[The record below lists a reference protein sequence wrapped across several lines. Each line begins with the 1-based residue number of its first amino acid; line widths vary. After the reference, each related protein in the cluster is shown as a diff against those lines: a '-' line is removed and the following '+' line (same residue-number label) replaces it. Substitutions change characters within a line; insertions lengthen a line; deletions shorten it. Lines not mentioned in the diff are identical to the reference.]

1 MRTII
6 AAFTVALSIFTLA
19 APVAAATPVEVQVR
33 IEGRSETLFE
43 GPILTEGHNVK
54 ALSDKAWRR
63 CNGLNNGQNPL
74 PGPTPTAASVD
85 AMSLL
90 GEDFDGNWYAE
101 PFEDYFITRWG
112 PDDQNGGK
120 AEYWGLVV
128 NNVFTSVGGCQYQLD
143 GGDEALWIYDGFD
156 DRPRLALYPAGYTA
170 GAVPVTAQAQ
180 LGVPFEL
187 EVDARDGYNE
197 GVPPPAPQRTGF
209 EPFEGAEVA
218 PVVAG
223 AGGFEKVDTGS
234 SATVETDEDG
244 LAEISFAE
252 TGWNRIKATVA
263 GAGGESAIRSNRL
276 DVCVVDPPAVTDCG
290 PLPPDDL
297 ARVPPAVEEE
307 EPEPEEPGTGQPGTG
322 SPGAGAGQA
331 GSAAGGT
338 TAVAAVGQVRLQ
350 LSRLDRSR
358 IADGVVKVG
367 WRVLDPGPGIAKWTI
382 SSRRLGRKGVRY
394 VVRASGGKGTAAT
407 LRLPRGAHRLR
418 LTVTDVLG
426 RSAGAAI
433 GKVQVP

>member
-1 MRTII
+1 MRTIT
-6 AAFTVALSIFTLA
+6 AAFTVALSILTLV
-19 APVAAATPVEVQVR
+19 APVAAAAPVEVQVR

-54 ALSDKAWRR
+54 ASSDKAWRR

-74 PGPTPTAASVD
+74 PGPTPTAASAD

-90 GEDFDGNWYAE
+90 GEGFDGNWYAE

-112 PDDQNGGK
+112 PDAQNGGK
-120 AEYWGLVV
+120 AEYWGLIV

-143 GGDEALWIYDGFD
+143 GGDEVLWAYDAFG
-156 DRPRLALYPAGYTA
+156 DRPQLALYPAGYTA
-170 GAVPVTAQAQ
+170 GAVAVTAQAQ

-197 GVPPPAPQRTGF
+197 GVPPPAPQRIGF

-218 PVVAG
+218 PVIAG
-223 AGGFEKVDTGS
+223 LGGFEKVDTS
-234 SATVETDEDG
+234 SPATVETDGDG

-252 TGWNRIKATVA
+252 AGWQRIKATVA
-263 GAGGESAIRSNRL
+263 AAGGESAIRSNRL
-276 DVCVVDPPAVTDCG
+276 DVCVIDPPVATDCG

-297 ARVPPAVEEE
+297 ARTPPPLEE
-307 EPEPEEPGTGQPGTG
+307 EPEPEAPGGGQPGAG
-322 SPGAGAGQA
+322 SSGGGAGQA
-331 GSAAGGT
+331 GFAPTGPAAT
-338 TAVAAVGQVRLQ
+338 VAGRVRLQ

-358 IADGVVKVG
+358 IAHGVVKVG
-367 WRVLDPGPGIAKWTI
+367 WRVLDPGPGIAKWSI
-382 SSRRLGRKGVRY
+382 SSQRLARKGARY
-394 VVRASGGKGTAAT
+394 VVRASGGKATVAT
-407 LRLPRGAHRLR
+407 LRLPRGVHRLR

-426 RSAGAAI
+426 RGSSAAI